1 MKRII
6 ATILLAVSMLAL
18 LASCAGTRPDAAAS
32 EAKAALSP
40 YTLNWSIAIEGGS
53 ADTYTQA
60 DAQNHEI
67 IKGIASMWLTV
78 TGGNTGSKKAANH
91 TSFICEGI
99 KMSDFLA
106 DMGKSDA
113 ASITYTGTDVYGSPF
128 EATMNAEEMANEK
141 VMIAWIYNKK
151 DVFPDS
157 TTYVAILDGSG
168 TLDESLNCLS
178 VEKIVIG

>member
-1 MKRII
+1 MKKVL
-6 ATILLAVSMLAL
+6 ASILLLVSMLTL
-18 LASCAGTRPDAAAS
+18 LASCTGTTPDAAAS
-32 EAKAALSP
+32 EAKASLSP
-40 YTLNWSIAIEGGS
+40 DSLNWSITVEGGS
-53 ADTYTQA
+53 AAAYTQA
-60 DAQNHEI
+60 DAQKHDI
-67 IKGIASMWLTV
+67 VKGIASMWLTV

-113 ASITYTGTDVYGSPF
+113 ASITYTGTDVYGEPF
-128 EATMNAEEMANEK
+128 EASMTAEEMANEK

-157 TTYVAILDGSG
+157 TTHVAILDGSG

-178 VEKIVIG
+178 IEKIVIG